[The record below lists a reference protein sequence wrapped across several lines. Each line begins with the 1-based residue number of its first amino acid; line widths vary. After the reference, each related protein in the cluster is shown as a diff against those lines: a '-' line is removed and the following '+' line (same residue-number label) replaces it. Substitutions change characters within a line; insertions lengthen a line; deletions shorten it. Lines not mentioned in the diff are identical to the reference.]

1 MRSVGCG
8 HDRRSNRVTRPSF
21 DPVTA
26 TSAVDLVLVAYQQLT
41 DAEQEVAFS
50 RLAEIRIRK
59 IAGTDSEFARH
70 IRSLRRAA
78 EHAGRVDLSVDEYR
92 AAYAD
97 LKDID
102 GEEVIEVNKVI
113 AFFGRWSRA
122 KEALDLSAVATP
134 LKIEARFR
142 SRSVGKVHE
151 YRDEVLGE
159 VLLRCAGE
167 IGHPPLVVEFEN
179 WRYREIELAK
189 ARGEELWLP
198 SASPYRRRWKTWEGA
213 LAHFGFSE
221 GEIAGRLEAGRER
234 ANGNLV
240 KFQFARP

>member
-1 MRSVGCG
+1 MS
-8 HDRRSNRVTRPSF
+8 T
-21 DPVTA
+21 
-26 TSAVDLVLVAYQQLT
+26 TSAIDLVLVAYQQLT
-41 DAEQEVAFS
+41 EEEQEQAFQ
-50 RLAEIRIRK
+50 RLADIRLRK
-59 IAGTDSEFARH
+59 LAGADSEFARH
-70 IRSLRRAA
+70 LRSMRRAA

-92 AAYAD
+92 AAYAE
-97 LKDID
+97 LKATD
-102 GEEVIEVNKVI
+102 GDEVIEINKMI

-122 KEALDLSAVATP
+122 KEALDLSAIATP

-167 IGHPPLVVEFEN
+167 VGHPPLVVEFEN

-221 GEIAGRLEAGRER
+221 DEIAGRLEAGRER

-240 KFQFARP
+240 KFRFGSA